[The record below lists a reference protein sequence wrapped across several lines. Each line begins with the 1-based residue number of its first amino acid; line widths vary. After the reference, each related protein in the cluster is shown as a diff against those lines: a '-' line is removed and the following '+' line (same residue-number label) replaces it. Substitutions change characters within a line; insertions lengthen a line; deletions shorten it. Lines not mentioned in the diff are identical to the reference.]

1 MNIEE
6 LMKEKNIKNSY
17 QLALKAEVAPSL
29 IHNLIR
35 GKDIRLSTA
44 NKIAK
49 ALDVKIED
57 LIQE

>member
-17 QLALKAEVAPSL
+17 QLALLVDVSPSV
-29 IHNLIR
+29 IHNLIKGR
-35 GKDIRLSTA
+35 DIRLSTA

-49 ALDVKIED
+49 ALGVKIED